1 MRLFLWYKATM
12 DEINRV
18 CLSLGANVGDR
29 LENLKKALEKLK
41 DFGTIEKTSNVYE
54 TEPVGYLDQPQ
65 FLNMAC
71 VLSAELS
78 PEELLRRLK
87 KLEEEMGREAS
98 FRNAPRPID
107 VDIIFFND
115 IVLDSP
121 DLTIPHLRMHERAF
135 VLVPLSEIAPDAIH
149 PLLKRKVI
157 DLLHAVDQSG
167 IKKFTSL

>member
-1 MRLFLWYKATM
+1 M
-12 DEINRV
+12 DETNRA

-41 DFGTIEKTSNVYE
+41 DFGIVEKTSSVYE
-54 TEPVGYLDQPQ
+54 TDPVGYLNQPQ

-71 VLSAELS
+71 VLSTKFS

-115 IVLDSP
+115 MVLDSP
-121 DLTIPHLRMHERAF
+121 DLTILHPRMHERAF
-135 VLVPLSEIAPDAIH
+135 VLAPLAEIAPDAVH
-149 PLLKRKVI
+149 PLLKRTVI
-157 DLLHAVDQSG
+157 DLLQAIDQTG
-167 IKKFTSL
+167 I